1 MRVVVAFFLALTLSA
16 CGSADKPFLG
26 FWKVQ
31 GDRFEYL
38 KIERNGEGHLLT
50 RYGNSSLDGSVER
63 KEYPAT
69 IKDNT
74 LTIGTLTGVFGV
86 SGVYKESDKTL
97 VLNGKQVFAKVDDAD
112 ALKVIDAK
120 EQEKAKAEADCKALQ
135 EEVDRKNQ
143 ELKGKGKEE
152 WNAYVKSLDGRKPK
166 YCRLKNAGMAW

>member
-1 MRVVVAFFLALTLSA
+1 MRVVVAVFLALALSA
-16 CGSADKPFLG
+16 CGSADKPCLG

-38 KIERNGEGHLLT
+38 KIEKNGEGHLLT
-50 RYGNSSLDGSVER
+50 RYGNSILDGSVER
-63 KEYPAT
+63 KEFPAT

-74 LTIGTLTGVFGV
+74 LTIGALGV

-97 VLNGKQVFAKVDDAD
+97 VLNGKQVFAKVDDAE
-112 ALKVIDAK
+112 ALKVIEAK

-135 EEVDRKNQ
+135 EEVDRKNE
-143 ELKGKGKEE
+143 ELKGKSKEE

-166 YCRLKNAGMAW
+166 RCWLKNAGMAW